1 MEEVIELAPLEF
13 SYPPLVYAALFNS
26 NTGEII
32 SIGPQSA
39 FENESNK
46 IVIDQDIAERVI
58 EGKVRIHNCF
68 VDLTTGTFEIAEL
81 KNVYK
86 IDDVLHRVVDKKWS
100 NIEKPDLFV
109 TYNKKKKTLT
119 FELTE
124 ELGGSK
130 KLPKKNQPAKPR
142 KVIWEG
148 STEMS
153 FLITDY
159 NDPNILHHMLSFK
172 ISDLTDASKVY
183 DDIEVPNKFSIY
195 TRRLF
200 KNYVMEIK

>member
-1 MEEVIELAPLEF
+1 MEEVIELEPLEIL
-13 SYPPLVYAALFNS
+13 YTPLVYVALFNPD
-26 NTGEII
+26 TGEIV
-32 SIGPQSA
+32 SIGPEAA
-39 FENESNK
+39 FEHESNI
-46 IVIDQDIAERVI
+46 IVIDNEIAERAI
-58 EGKVRIHNCF
+58 EGKIRIQNCF

-86 IDDVLHRVVDKKWS
+86 IDDVLHRIVDKKWS
-100 NIEKPDLFV
+100 DIDKPDLFV

-130 KLPKKNQPAKPR
+130 KLPKKNQPVKKR
-142 KVIWEG
+142 KIIWEG

-159 NDPNILHHMLSFK
+159 NDPNVLYKMLSFR
-172 ISDLTDASKVY
+172 ISDLSNSSMIY
-183 DDIEVPNKFSIY
+183 DDVEVPEKFSVY

>member
-1 MEEVIELAPLEF
+1 MEEMIELEPLEIQ
-13 SYPPLVYAALFNS
+13 YIPLVYVALFNPDS
-26 NTGEII
+26 GEVV
-32 SIGPQSA
+32 SIGPEAA
-39 FENESNK
+39 FEHESNK
-46 IVIDQDIAERVI
+46 IVIDSEIAERVI
-58 EGKVRIHNCF
+58 EGKVRIQNCF
-68 VDLTTGTFEIAEL
+68 IDLANGTFEIAEL

-86 IDDVLHRVVDKKWS
+86 IDDVLHRISDKKWS

-109 TYNKKKKTLT
+109 TYNKKKKTLS

-130 KLPKKNQPAKPR
+130 KLPKKYQPIKNR

-159 NDPNILHHMLSFK
+159 NDPNILYKMLSFK
-172 ISDLTDASKVY
+172 ISDLTASPIVY
-183 DDIEVPNKFSIY
+183 NDVDVPEKFSVY

>member
-1 MEEVIELAPLEF
+1 MEEVIKLEPLEIP
-13 SYPPLVYAALFNS
+13 YVPLIYVALFNS
-26 NTGEII
+26 DTGEIV
-32 SIGPQSA
+32 SIGPESA
-39 FENESNK
+39 FEHETSK
-46 IVIDQDIAERVI
+46 IVIDNEIAERVI
-58 EGKVRIHNCF
+58 EGKVRIQNCF
-68 VDLTTGTFEIAEL
+68 VDLTTGTFEVAEL

-86 IDDVLHRVVDKKWS
+86 IDDVLHRIVDKKWS
-100 NIEKPDLFV
+100 DIEKPDLFV

-130 KLPKKNQPAKPR
+130 KLPKKYQPAKKR

-148 STEMS
+148 SLEMS

-159 NDPNILHHMLSFK
+159 NDPNVLYKMLSFK
-172 ISDLTDASKVY
+172 ISDLSESPMIYEDV
-183 DDIEVPNKFSIY
+183 DVPAKFSVY

>member
-1 MEEVIELAPLEF
+1 MEEVIELEPLEF
-13 SYPPLVYAALFNS
+13 PYVPLIYVALFNPD
-26 NTGEII
+26 TGEIV
-32 SIGPQSA
+32 SIGPESA
-39 FENESNK
+39 FEHETNK
-46 IVIDQDIAERVI
+46 IVIDSEIAERVI
-58 EGKVRIHNCF
+58 EGKVRIQNCF

-86 IDDVLHRVVDKKWS
+86 IDDVLHRIVDKKWS
-100 NIEKPDLFV
+100 DIEKPDLFV

-130 KLPKKNQPAKPR
+130 KLPKKHQPAKKR

-148 STEMS
+148 SLEMS

-159 NDPNILHHMLSFK
+159 NDPNVLYKMLSFK
-172 ISDLTDASKVY
+172 ISDLSESPMIYEGVD
-183 DDIEVPNKFSIY
+183 VPTKFSVY